1 MSRGLEDA
9 KITPSKEYAID
20 IISAISN
27 RRKTRLL
34 VANIPNDD
42 SLEGVPLG
50 RFVELPVQVSG
61 DNITS
66 IRRFKLPKPLL
77 SLINLHLDK
86 FQLLVDG
93 VLEREK
99 DLVLQAMA
107 LDPLTPSQIRR
118 RKYSTGSSNAPP
130 CANTLGRPPIT
141 FNARI

>member
-1 MSRGLEDA
+1 M
-9 KITPSKEYAID
+9 D

-34 VANIPNDD
+34 VASIPNDG

-66 IRRFKLPKPLL
+66 IRRFKLLKPLL

-93 VLEREK
+93 ILEREK
-99 DLVLQAMA
+99 DLVLQAW
-107 LDPLTPSQIRR
+107 LLIP
-118 RKYSTGSSNAPP
+118 
-130 CANTLGRPPIT
+130 
-141 FNARI
+141 